1 MKTEIKGYSE
11 NPVQHR
17 RGVSAALAFTLIEL
31 VVVAGVVAM
40 LATLLIPVLAG
51 TKRDTAGAE
60 CQINMK
66 QLGLG
71 FGLFEQDHSQM
82 FPPAAFA
89 GGPLGGLG
97 VTQLSW
103 DSYIHRYI
111 GGTANDA
118 ELTAGALYASDTPK
132 ALICP
137 AAPDR
142 IINWATVSGQEL
154 FGRRTYS
161 MVGSPE
167 YLQVRLTFYGSVPY
181 TLNGGTSLGVGI
193 YWMDS
198 SYPADWDA
206 KSFKTSVVTDPA
218 GTILLVEQSENMNLA
233 GNIWPTVS
241 FAVVNSAYAGM
252 LAQMDPAANLPAQGA
267 SAQVNM
273 GKFLYRNHGYRFNYL
288 FHDGHVQALTTNA
301 TIGTGTLQTPK
312 GMWTVVAGD

>member
-1 MKTEIKGYSE
+1 
-11 NPVQHR
+11 
-17 RGVSAALAFTLIEL
+17 
-31 VVVAGVVAM
+31 
-40 LATLLIPVLAG
+40 
-51 TKRDTAGAE
+51 
-60 CQINMK
+60 MK

-82 FPPAAFA
+82 FPPAAFVA
-89 GGPLGGLG
+89 ISS
-97 VTQLSW
+97 QLSW

-111 GGTANDA
+111 GGTASDA
-118 ELTAGALYASDTPK
+118 LLTAGALDPSDTPK

-142 IINWATVSGQEL
+142 TISWATIFGYEL
-154 FGRRTYS
+154 YGRRTYS

-167 YLQVRLTFYGSVPY
+167 YFEVSPTVYGTVPY
-181 TLNGGTSLGVGI
+181 TLKGGTSLGVGI
-193 YWMDS
+193 YWWATPS
-198 SYPADWDA
+198 GAADWDA
-206 KSFKTSVVTDPA
+206 KSFKTSVVNDPG